1 MKSLLKKHNIGHW
14 GRYMADFIWCW
25 KKGEATF
32 FTRKSSEAQ
41 KVMNDG
47 FLVIGKIIKPS
58 ILKF

>member
-1 MKSLLKKHNIGHW
+1 MNIGHW
-14 GRYMADFIWCW
+14 GRNMADFIWCW

-32 FTRKSSEAQ
+32 FTRRSSEAQ

>member
-1 MKSLLKKHNIGHW
+1 
-14 GRYMADFIWCW
+14 MADFIWCW
-25 KKGEATF
+25 KKGEAKF